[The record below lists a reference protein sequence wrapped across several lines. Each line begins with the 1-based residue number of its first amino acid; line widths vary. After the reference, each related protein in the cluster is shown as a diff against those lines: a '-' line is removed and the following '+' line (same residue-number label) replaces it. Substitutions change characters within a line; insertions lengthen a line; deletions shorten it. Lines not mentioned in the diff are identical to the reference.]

1 VQHGEALAAA
11 AGDASLAEAVA
22 SGAHEKL
29 EPRLRALLA
38 YALKLTRT
46 PAAVRREDVDALRSH
61 GLDDRAIVDANQVV
75 AYFNY
80 VNRVADGLG
89 VELEPSWPE
98 EARRRRRYPH
108 LDELPEVAR
117 DEVPW
122 LSVEQMREVDRI
134 AVEEAGMLLEQMME
148 NAGRGLAAVARH
160 MLGGSAADKRVLVL
174 VGPGGNGGGGLVAA
188 RHLAGAGAAV
198 SVVLDRP
205 SAELAPVPGRQ
216 HELARA
222 AGVPVAHAEPPE
234 GDAELIL
241 DALLGY
247 GQVGPPRGA
256 TSRLIEWTSGR
267 RVLALDAP
275 SGLEL
280 ASGSLHEPH
289 VRAEATL
296 TLALPKQGLRDA
308 AGREAVGQLLLADI
322 SVPAAV
328 YARLGL
334 DFASPFAR
342 GSIVRLVG

>member
-1 VQHGEALAAA
+1 VQHGEALAAV

-22 SGAHEKL
+22 SGADEKL

-38 YALKLTRT
+38 YALKLTRK
-46 PAAVRREDVDALRSH
+46 PAAMRREDVDALRDY
-61 GLDDRAIVDANQVV
+61 GLNDRAIVDANQVV
-75 AYFNY
+75 AYYNY

-89 VELEPSWPE
+89 VELEPAWPAE
-98 EARRRRRYPH
+98 VRRRRPYARLDQLPSVGA
-108 LDELPEVAR
+108 DEL
-117 DEVPW
+117 PW

-148 NAGRGLAAVARH
+148 NAGRSLAAVARH
-160 MLGGSAADKRVLVL
+160 MLGGSAPGKRVMVL
-174 VGPGGNGGGGLVAA
+174 AGPGGNGGGGLVAA
-188 RHLAGAGAAV
+188 RHLAAAGAAV
-198 SVVLDRP
+198 SVALERP
-205 SAELAPVPGRQ
+205 SAELAPVPSRQ
-216 HELARA
+216 HALARA

-234 GDAELIL
+234 GDPELIL

-247 GQVGPPRGA
+247 GQAGPPREA
-256 TSRLIEWTSGR
+256 TAGLIEWTSGR

-280 ASGSLHEPH
+280 ASGLLHEPH

-296 TLALPKQGLRDA
+296 TLALPKHGLRDA

-334 DFASPFAR
+334 EFSSPFAR
-342 GSIVRLVG
+342 GPIVRLVS

>member
-1 VQHGEALAAA
+1 VQHGEALAAE

-22 SGAHEKL
+22 SGAHDEL

-46 PAAVRREDVDALRSH
+46 PAAMTRDDVDALRAH

-75 AYFNY
+75 AYYNY

-89 VELEPSWPE
+89 VELEPSWPAE
-98 EARRRRRYPH
+98 LRRRRPYSR
-108 LDELPEVAR
+108 LAELPAVEA
-117 DEVPW
+117 DDIPW

-134 AVEEAGMLLEQMME
+134 AVDEAGMLLEQMME
-148 NAGRGLAAVARH
+148 NAGRSLAAVARLL
-160 MLGGSAADKRVLVL
+160 LGGEVAGKRVLVL
-174 VGPGGNGGGGLVAA
+174 AGPGGNGGGGLVAA
-188 RHLAGAGAAV
+188 RHLAASGAAV
-198 SVVLDRP
+198 SVVLDRR
-205 SAELAPVPGRQ
+205 SSELAPVPGRQ
-216 HELARA
+216 HTLARA
-222 AGVPVAHAEPPE
+222 AGVPVATGPPPR
-234 GDAELIL
+234 DSELIL

-247 GQVGPPRGA
+247 GQAGAPRGA
-256 TSRLIEWTSGR
+256 TAGLIDSTRGR

-280 ASGSLHEPH
+280 ATGTLHEPH

-296 TLALPKQGLRDA
+296 TLALPKHGLRDA
-308 AGREAVGQLLLADI
+308 PSREAVGKLLLADI

-334 DFASPFAR
+334 EFASPFSR
-342 GSIVRLVG
+342 GPIVRLS